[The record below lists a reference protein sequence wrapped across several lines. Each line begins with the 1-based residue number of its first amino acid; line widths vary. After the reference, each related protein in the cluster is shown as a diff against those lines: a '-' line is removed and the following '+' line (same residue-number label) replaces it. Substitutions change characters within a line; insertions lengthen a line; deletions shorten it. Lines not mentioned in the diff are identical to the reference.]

1 MKKMFKYIL
10 LALFVTI
17 GGFIFFVIGMRIDFY
32 ATRIGETTSVEHI
45 NDLERCR
52 IEMITNGDSASYEE
66 YLAILPQWT
75 KYQNIDG
82 VSWSLLM
89 ANNHCNRH
97 ACRHI
102 YDCLITWNSSNSADI
117 DSIDEISREI
127 ALHYLDKASR
137 LGDKYSR
144 MLIDS
149 LRSSRPKYFRLE
161 NNKIFTTTEMLQC
174 SQ

>member
-89 ANNHCNRH
+89 ANKHCNRH

-102 YDCLITWNSSNSADI
+102 YDCLITWNSLNIANI
-117 DSIDEISREI
+117 DSIDETSREI

-137 LGDKYSR
+137 LGDKSSE

-149 LRSSRPKYFRLE
+149 LRRSRPEYFIPE
-161 NNKIFTTTEMLQC
+161 NNKIFTTTMKPQ
-174 SQ
+174 

>member
-102 YDCLITWNSSNSADI
+102 YDCLITWNSSNSANI
-117 DSIDEISREI
+117 DSIDETSREI

-137 LGDKYSR
+137 LGDKSSGL
-144 MLIDS
+144 LIDS
-149 LRSSRPKYFRLE
+149 LRQSRPEYFIPE
-161 NNKIFTTTEMLQC
+161 NNKIFTTTMKPQ
-174 SQ
+174 

>member
-52 IEMITNGDSASYEE
+52 IEMITNGDTASYEE
-66 YLAILPQWT
+66 YLAVLPQWT
-75 KYQNIDG
+75 NYPQVDA
-82 VSWSLLM
+82 VSWSLIM
-89 ANNHCNRH
+89 ANKHCNRH

-102 YDCLITWNSSNSADI
+102 YDCLITWNSLNIANI
-117 DSIDEISREI
+117 DSIDETSREI

-137 LGDKYSR
+137 LGDKSSGL
-144 MLIDS
+144 LIDS
-149 LRSSRPKYFRLE
+149 LRQSRPEYFIPE
-161 NNKIFTTTEMLQC
+161 NNKIFTTTMKPQ
-174 SQ
+174 